1 MKAFFNDKFLISVEG
16 TPEEIAQFLSLK
28 NSEKEGNNLK
38 TIIETSVQTASVQ
51 TKPHDYKI
59 TI

>member
-16 TPEEIAQFLSLK
+16 TPEEIAKFLSLK
-28 NSEKEGNNLK
+28 NIEKEGNSLK

-51 TKPHDYKI
+51 TKPHDYVVEI
-59 TI
+59 